1 MSSIYQVKNKT
12 PDFDM
17 RFGTPMIITGTYI
30 NTIIQ
35 SNESFMLKKY
45 VSF

>member
-1 MSSIYQVKNKT
+1 MW
-12 PDFDM
+12 
-17 RFGTPMIITGTYI
+17 FGTPMIITGTYI

-35 SNESFMLKKY
+35 SNESFKLKN